1 MQTRQKLK
9 EAYDLHFAATI
20 ERAEKQI
27 VLARHGR
34 RLLNLLDD
42 TPVVPGDVR
51 PAFEHVHQARQ
62 ILNDAEEDLRE
73 WTPHLDPVHSSAK
86 NLGHNLMPA
95 TAPGPHGDGTTTIGA
110 HSVAGT
116 EDYSRN
122 PTNTGS
128 VVGQGNGYGERD
140 YSRNHPE
147 TTNVVGSNITTAQHG
162 GDEYG
167 GQSAAISP
175 AKIHGGG
182 PAHETG
188 EYVENAEEKRE
199 LGGSQFG
206 GGSIPSQA
214 ERLQAYQTQ

>member
-1 MQTRQKLK
+1 M
-9 EAYDLHFAATI
+9 HFAATI

-27 VLARHGR
+27 LLARHGR

-42 TPVVPGDVR
+42 TPVVPGDIR
-51 PAFEHVHQARQ
+51 PAFEHLHQARQ

-95 TAPGPHGDGTTTIGA
+95 TAPGPHGASTTIGG

-116 EDYSRN
+116 EEYSRN
-122 PTNTGS
+122 PTNAGS
-128 VVGQGNGYGERD
+128 VIGQENGYGERD
-140 YSRNHPE
+140 YSRNQPE
-147 TTNVVGSNITTAQHG
+147 SSKAVGNNASAAHHG
-162 GDEYG
+162 GEYG
-167 GQSAAISP
+167 GQLAANSP

-182 PAHETG
+182 GPPHETG
-188 EYVENAEEKRE
+188 EYVETIGEKGD
-199 LGGSQFG
+199 LGGSQAG